1 MTLAIN
7 RRAATTLLLSVASG
21 VAGAA
26 TAYPDKPIKVYVP
39 AAPGGA
45 ADFVTRVV
53 GPKLGIAL
61 GQSVVIENQ
70 AGASGTIAAAIVA
83 RSAPDGYNLF
93 MAQSTSVVIAPHMY
107 PKLPYDTLKDL
118 TPVTLVA
125 VLPNILVVHP
135 SVPATTV
142 KELIALAKAKP
153 GTLNFGSAGS
163 GAPTHLAGEMF
174 NNAAGVKLT
183 HVPYKGAGPA
193 TNALL
198 ANEVQVMFAPI
209 VAVMAQ
215 VKAGKLRAIAVTS
228 AKPSQAAP
236 GIPTI
241 AESGLPGYEISSWF
255 GLFAAARTPQ
265 PIIDRIYKETQA
277 VLKQPEVKQQL
288 EASGAEGVGSD
299 PKAFNT
305 FVRAEYKKYGEVV
318 KATGAKLD

>member
-1 MTLAIN
+1 MTYAIS
-7 RRAATTLLLSVASG
+7 RRTAASLPLLL

-26 TAYPDKPIKVYVP
+26 RAAAYPDKPIKVYVP

-45 ADFVTRVV
+45 ADFVSRVV

-61 GQSVVIENQ
+61 GQSLVIENQ

-107 PKLPYDTLKDL
+107 PKLPYDTLRDL

-198 ANEVQVMFAPI
+198 ANEVQIMFAPI

-215 VKAGKLRAIAVTS
+215 VKAGKLRAIALTS
-228 AKPSQAAP
+228 AKPSAAAP

-241 AESGLPGYEISSWF
+241 AESLPGYEISSWF

-265 PIIDRIYKETQA
+265 PIIDRLYKETQT

-299 PKAFNT
+299 PKVFAT
-305 FVRAEYKKYGEVV
+305 FVRAEYKKYGDVV